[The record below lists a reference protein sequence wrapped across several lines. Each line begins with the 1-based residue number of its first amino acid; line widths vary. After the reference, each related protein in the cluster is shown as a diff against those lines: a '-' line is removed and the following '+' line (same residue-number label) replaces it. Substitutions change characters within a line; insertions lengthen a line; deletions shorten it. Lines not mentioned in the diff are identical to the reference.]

1 MNTRS
6 LKSFT
11 SVLKTAAALAAM
23 MTAPTSAE
31 TADFVPLP
39 LELEVELALSALPSD
54 LREDAAIY
62 IRDPNDGFVLYR
74 EGSNGWMTFVA
85 RTSPRFYE
93 AEWDFG
99 WPSDVIIPQAHDEV
113 GQAHHVKP
121 YFDLAL
127 MRIAGTPADEAKA
140 VMRQRFEDGTYTAPE
155 KGGLSYMLAPIHRAY
170 LAPAQSDRLITVSF
184 PHHMPYAP
192 NMPTSRLGTMDPHF
206 RSGTLDHGGQ
216 DTGPHGYM
224 YFMVQPDQV
233 AAIQEEYAE
242 LLTKLCDLHDN
253 WCLPNQ

>member
-1 MNTRS
+1 MKIRN
-6 LKSFT
+6 LT
-11 SVLKTAAALAAM
+11 SIPYVFRTAAVLAAM
-23 MTAPTSAE
+23 MASPAGAE

-39 LELEVELALSALPSD
+39 LDIEVELALSALPSD

-62 IRDPNDGFVLYR
+62 IRDPKEGFVLHR

-85 RTSPRFYE
+85 RTSARFYD
-93 AEWDFG
+93 AEWEFD

-121 YFDLAL
+121 YFDLARL
-127 MRIAGTPADEAKA
+127 RISDTPADEAKA
-140 VMRQRFEDGTYTAPE
+140 IMRERFEDGTYTPPE

-170 LAPAQSDRLITVSF
+170 QSPAQSDQLITVSF

-206 RSGTLDHGGQ
+206 RSGTLDHGGH

-242 LLTKLCDLHDN
+242 LLTKLCDLHEN